1 MNEIL
6 NYLYYKYFNKIIKN
20 KFKIMDYDYNVKLR
34 RVASSSVGY
43 KNPFPK
49 LKLKSGNNNLFSKII
64 NNIDF
69 YRFKKIDKNIINNVY
84 RIKPKTASR
93 SVPHYNESS
102 ASLIQDTE
110 SVLSNKNNIK
120 IKARPVWNYSYYY
133 NEKNKNK
140 NKNYYKL
147 LKLNNSER
155 KMRIKQLLHEKNPY
169 MVEDWQKPRMIRILE
184 KNSLI
189 EEEIMLQPWRF
200 LPIIE
205 K

>member
-6 NYLYYKYFNKIIKN
+6 NYFYYKYFNKIIKN

-69 YRFKKIDKNIINNVY
+69 YRFKKINKNIINNVY

-110 SVLSNKNNIK
+110 SVLSNKNSIK

-133 NEKNKNK
+133 NEKNK

-189 EEEIMLQPWRF
+189 EEEIMLHPWRF

>member
-1 MNEIL
+1 
-6 NYLYYKYFNKIIKN
+6 
-20 KFKIMDYDYNVKLR
+20 MDYDYNVKLR

-69 YRFKKIDKNIINNVY
+69 YRFKKINKNIINNVY

-110 SVLSNKNNIK
+110 SVLSNKNSIK

-200 LPIIE
+200 LPII
-205 K
+205 KK